1 MTAWIAVALLALAP
15 PEEVAS
21 PESGSV
27 RFSNIRFETGGNWIV
42 AEQYPDMILR
52 PAHPAI
58 ADDVSILIIAA
69 APHLGSATDAR
80 DEAWSES
87 LAGNPTRGAVTM
99 TEERPVPANGAELGA
114 YSATDP
120 AGGLW
125 VSVVQDGSYFTRL
138 VMTANTDLAYTMGR
152 QFFEPLL
159 VSVEIV
165 PPEEGTVSVIP
176 GGPGGG
182 SGPVDFDWD
191 GPGRADFGIYD
202 HNCLRYEDEFRSFVG
217 AGAPFIGSVQPAAT
231 DWPSALA
238 RVRAML
244 DDPQARKAYEAAG
257 QFASPQLPDHYTAG
271 AVASLLNGDP
281 VAALA
286 QLYAGV
292 EKSPDNPD
300 LLFNFAGTLAQAGFA
315 NESLAVI
322 ARLESRGAVLE
333 MAAGANPDAAVSYLK
348 GFNEML
354 LGRLGEAATHFG
366 NAKQLDPFLNEA
378 GQALALVQA
387 HQGSGSQAKITY
399 RDSLWRFKPKMLVYC
414 GASAR
419 GEETDEV
426 RPPVDDMFDTSMGT
440 PGELVRF
447 QHPNSI
453 NDLERFHEEMTSR
466 AQERLQLQKPW
477 NARVEQLG
485 PSLALHVDLDPEAAH
500 ADKMSLLIGTLD
512 EEEPY
517 VVWLREQEWAA
528 AQAAGAA
535 SGEAK
540 SGILRK
546 STQAIMA
553 GSRITCADW
562 KNWVNRAIAETGPAA
577 RQAELALRRFVRD
590 WYRIATGL
598 NAKIGHPEWHEWQS
612 LQLRAEVENFNA
624 QMLLFMSQLY
634 GFTYVKDCH
643 DPEDLA
649 GEFGGPPAEAGSPCS
664 ALFGDLSVS
673 HSMEIPGGPKFGF
686 DIGCEKIKVEVEGDL
701 LKGGS
706 HGFGTALGGFAS
718 LEVTRSGDYSIFA
731 GARGE
736 ASGPGMGGGVKS
748 GFYLEGGP
756 AGVKEMGGRVNMS
769 AKAGFGQLA
778 QSAGDDM
785 KFNILPSTPKAS
797 RGPALKSFRP

>member
-1 MTAWIAVALLALAP
+1 MTAWFAVALLALAS
-15 PEEVAS
+15 PEVVAS
-21 PESGSV
+21 PESGTV
-27 RFSNIRFETGGNWIV
+27 RFSNIRFDTGGNWVV

-52 PAHPAI
+52 PANPAI
-58 ADDVSILIIAA
+58 ADDASILIIAA

-80 DEAWSES
+80 DQAWSES
-87 LAGNPTRGAVTM
+87 LAGNPTRGAVTI
-99 TEERPVPANGAELGA
+99 TEERPVPANGAELGTYA
-114 YSATDP
+114 ATDP

-152 QFFEPLL
+152 QFLEPLL
-159 VSVEIV
+159 ASIQIV
-165 PPEEGTVSVIP
+165 PPETGTVSVIP

-191 GPGRADFGIYD
+191 GPGRTDFGIYD
-202 HNCLRYEDEFRSFVG
+202 HNCLHYEDELRSLVG
-217 AGAPFIGSVQPAAT
+217 AGTPFIGSVQPAAA
-231 DWPSALA
+231 DWSSALA
-238 RVRAML
+238 RVRAL
-244 DDPQARKAYEAAG
+244 LEDPEARRAYEAAG
-257 QFASPQLPDHYTAG
+257 QFASPQSPDHYTAG

-322 ARLESRGAVLE
+322 ARLESGGAGLE

-354 LGRLGEAATHFG
+354 LGRLDEAAAHFG
-366 NAKQLDPFLNEA
+366 NAKRLDPFINEA

-387 HQGSGSQAKITY
+387 HQGSGGQARITY

-414 GASAR
+414 GASAQ
-419 GEETDEV
+419 GEETEEA

-453 NDLERFHEEMTSR
+453 NDLERFHEEMTNR
-466 AQERLQLQKPW
+466 AKEHLQRQQPW
-477 NARVEQLG
+477 NARVERLG
-485 PSLALHVDLDPEAAH
+485 PGLPPHDASPEAAH

-517 VVWLREQEWAA
+517 VVWLREQDWAA
-528 AQAAGAA
+528 ADAAGVA
-535 SGEAK
+535 SGNAK
-540 SGILRK
+540 AGILRK
-546 STQAIMA
+546 ANETVMA
-553 GSRITCADW
+553 GRHITCGDW
-562 KNWVNRAIAETGPAA
+562 RSWVNTAIAETGPLAK
-577 RQAELALRRFVRD
+577 QAELAQRRHARD

-598 NAKIGHPEWHEWQS
+598 NAKIGHPEWHEWQG
-612 LQLRAEVENFNA
+612 LQLRAELEGTNA
-624 QMLLFMSQLY
+624 QMLLYMSQLY
-634 GFTYVKDCH
+634 GFFYVRDCQ
-643 DPEDLA
+643 DPEDVT
-649 GEFGGPPAEAGSPCS
+649 GEFGGPPVDAGSPCS
-664 ALFGDLSVS
+664 QLFGDLSVS

-686 DIGCEKIKVEVEGDL
+686 DIGCDKIKVEVEGDL

-718 LEVTRSGDYSIFA
+718 LEVTRKGDYSIFA

-748 GFYLEGGP
+748 GLYLEGGP
-756 AGVKEMGGRVNMS
+756 EGVREMGGRVNMS

-797 RGPALKSFRP
+797 RGPALKSFRAP